1 MSANEGLFE
10 DAPEG
15 TEGEGEASPEQLEPE
30 IPSEEPSEAE
40 VIPLEDPRIVQLEG
54 QVGELQARL
63 RAVSAAYQKAG
74 DEVALTRDRLQR
86 QAAVQ
91 EELRRGEVVASLFEP
106 VENLRRSLDAL
117 RKGASVEDTQ
127 MGLDLVLQQFMGA
140 FKGLGL
146 EELPGKGSKFDPNIH
161 EALTLIPVPDAAL
174 DQAVVEVFA
183 AGYRIG
189 SRLIRPAK
197 VIVGTWT
204 PPVGEA

>member
-15 TEGEGEASPEQLEPE
+15 TEGEGEPTPEQPEPE
-30 IPSEEPSEAE
+30 IVGEAPVEAE
-40 VIPLEDPRIVQLEG
+40 VIPLEDPRIAQLEG
-54 QVGELQARL
+54 QVSELQARL

-161 EALTLIPVPDAAL
+161 EALTMVPVPDAAL

-204 PPVGEA
+204 APVGEA

>member
-1 MSANEGLFE
+1 
-10 DAPEG
+10 
-15 TEGEGEASPEQLEPE
+15 
-30 IPSEEPSEAE
+30 
-40 VIPLEDPRIVQLEG
+40 
-54 QVGELQARL
+54 
-63 RAVSAAYQKAG
+63 
-74 DEVALTRDRLQR
+74 
-86 QAAVQ
+86 
-91 EELRRGEVVASLFEP
+91 
-106 VENLRRSLDAL
+106 
-117 RKGASVEDTQ
+117 
-127 MGLDLVLQQFMGA
+127 MGA